1 MKKNVLT
8 KGILLLVVV
17 ALLAIGFTGCSI
29 VVPPVVPSIST
40 GTVIVYISGY
50 YTGYDYDIYL
60 DSGSWPIGTTWGGSY
75 LTATNI
81 TPGWHTFYAY
91 DTTWGWYWDSGYVY
105 VTAGQTSTLTLYPTY
120 HLIY

>member
-1 MKKNVLT
+1 MKKNILT
-8 KGILLLVVV
+8 RGILLLIVV
-17 ALLAIGFTGCSI
+17 ALLAIGFTGCTI
-29 VVPPVVPSIST
+29 IGPPVETT
-40 GTVIVYISGY
+40 GTVIIYISGY

-75 LTATNI
+75 YTATYI
-81 TPGWHTFYAY
+81 TPGGHTFYAY

-120 HLIY
+120 HIIY